1 MYNEE
6 YIKSLEERIR
16 TLEKFIELIKLE
28 DKQCIVFNGCNIGP
42 VVLEK
47 CKKTTL
53 ANNQMENGVFGGF
66 INNVTDSSIHNFE
79 PVHSKVKLKNCSI
92 KNHSEE

>member
-1 MYNEE
+1 MVNEE

-28 DKQCIVFNGCNIGP
+28 DKQCVVFNGCNIGP

-53 ANNQMENGVFGGF
+53 SNNQMENGVFGGF
-66 INNVTDSSIHNFE
+66 VNNVTDSSIHNFE
-79 PVHSKVKLKNCSI
+79 SVHSKTKLKNCSI